1 MKKFIYV
8 FSIED
13 KDKLINAGYQLLKA
27 DTRNNIYTFR
37 ACDDLIFAL
46 NEVDEYMESNKLTF

>member
-13 KDKLINAGYQLLKA
+13 RDELVEAGYQLLKA
-27 DTRNNIYTFR
+27 DTKNNIYTFR
-37 ACDDLIFAL
+37 ACDDLLFAL
-46 NEVDEYMESNKLTF
+46 NNVEEYMESNKLTF